1 MKYLK
6 WVALCLSCMLLVSCG
21 EEAAENPTGK
31 NPDFDRA
38 QVQSCETIEKPEYA
52 LSPNMKQMFIV
63 RGQESP
69 YFIFRMKGTG
79 TEQEQYITCKL
90 DSENKWS
97 TEKAEWSDY
106 IVKRHKND
114 NSLIVS
120 DSRETFYLLCSNKQ
134 KTKYCLYRIRKGKK
148 PQKLNIDAIYSR
160 QKEKKLLSFCLI
172 NENRLIFFFSQDET
186 DMQGNTIEY
195 DTTREE
201 FLEKDGYADDISAS
215 FDEKGNYYCVSPGQ
229 KLVIKKSPYRKIPEK
244 VIKCDAITEECQNS
258 LLIIRDDF
266 GYILTGKGI
275 YGGKID
281 DEKWEEVIP
290 AAQLQFCKDFPTPVL
305 GIANMVK
312 AAGADREF
320 YLMTWKNA
328 ECSDFEWIHYS
339 AE

>member
-6 WVALCLSCMLLVSCG
+6 WIALCLSCVLLVSCG
-21 EEAAENPTGK
+21 EEAVRNPTGQK
-31 NPDFDRA
+31 SNVEKV
-38 QVQSCETIEKPEYA
+38 QVQNYETIEKPEYA
-52 LSPNMKQMFIV
+52 LSKNMKQMFIV
-63 RGQESP
+63 RGQELP
-69 YFIFRMKGTG
+69 YFIFRMNVSGT
-79 TEQEQYITCKL
+79 EQYITCKL
-90 DSENKWS
+90 DDESKWS

-106 IVKRHKND
+106 IVKRHKNA

-120 DSRETFYLLCSNKQ
+120 DSKETFYMLCSNKQ
-134 KTKYCLYRIRKGKK
+134 KTKYSLYRIMKGKN

-160 QKEKKLLSFCLI
+160 QKEQKLLSFYLI

-186 DMQGNTIEY
+186 DMQGNTVEY

-201 FLEKDGYADDISAS
+201 FLEKDGYVDDISAS

-229 KLVIKKSPYRKIPEK
+229 KLVMKKSPYHEIPEK

-258 LLIIRDDF
+258 LLIIQDDF
-266 GYILTGKGI
+266 GYILTGKGV

-290 AAQLQFCKDFPTPVL
+290 AAQLYFCKDFPTPVL

-312 AAGADREF
+312 AAGADKEF
-320 YLMTWKNA
+320 YFMTWKNA
-328 ECSDFEWIHYS
+328 ECSDFEWIHYR